1 MKKKNAFT
9 LIELLVVIS
18 IIAVL
23 MSIMMPALA
32 QVRRQAKRS
41 VCSAN
46 LRSWGTAVNAYSSDN
61 NAKLL
66 GSLRV
71 SGRTGGIVPGAM
83 LLVSP
88 DTNPDQPWEGQ
99 MNMDAI
105 TPYLPGFDLDRKEM
119 SPAWMCPDSAID
131 AGKLFNL
138 WAGYMN
144 APVSQKIGI
153 WFPISYAYY
162 GRADLWGAYSTKPAE
177 LTGRTLSSNKLLMAD
192 NIYRWHTDK
201 SWWFNHGTKNNSVH
215 DIRFGKSVFIG
226 EPKIE
231 GANELYGDGAVVWKK
246 GSQFDSKLMNE
257 CNEDIRQVF
266 SIGNRPGTGN
276 DTTFW

>member
-1 MKKKNAFT
+1 MKKRFGFT

-46 LRSWGTAVNAYSSDN
+46 LRSWGTAITAYSSDN
-61 NAKLL
+61 NSKLL
-66 GSLRV
+66 GSFRV
-71 SGRTGGIVPGAM
+71 AGRTGGIVPGAM

-88 DTNPDQPWEGQ
+88 DTSPDQPWEGQ

-105 TPYLPGFDLDRKEM
+105 NPYLPGFDLDRKEM

-131 AGKLFNL
+131 AGKLFTL
-138 WAGYMN
+138 WSGYIN
-144 APVSQKIGI
+144 APVSSKIGI
-153 WFPISYAYY
+153 WFPICYSYFA
-162 GRADLWGAYSTKPAE
+162 RADMWGAYSTRPME

-192 NIYRWHTDK
+192 NIYRWNVDK
-201 SWWFNHGTKNNSVH
+201 SWWFNHGTKSSSVH
-215 DIRFGKSVFIG
+215 DIRFGKSVFVG

-246 GSQFDSKLMNE
+246 GSDFDPKLMNT
-257 CNEDIRQVF
+257 CDEDVRQVF
-266 SIGNRPGTGN
+266 SNGSRPGTGN
-276 DTTFW
+276 DTSFW